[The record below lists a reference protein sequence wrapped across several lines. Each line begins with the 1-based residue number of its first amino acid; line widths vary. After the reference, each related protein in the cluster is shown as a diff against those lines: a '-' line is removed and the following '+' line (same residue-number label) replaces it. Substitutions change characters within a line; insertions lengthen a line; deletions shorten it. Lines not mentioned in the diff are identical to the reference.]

1 MKCRKELFFMSKHKE
16 STKILFTTLITF
28 LCGMLV
34 YTGGRYVYAQ
44 NKSDSDNLSITVVG
58 KGSVEYTIDDTDY
71 EVAEGATVYQ
81 TVPAEKEVKIQVKP
95 EENNTIDTISCNGDD
110 MENVSDQNTWEETV
124 KFDKDTVKDYKIIF
138 KEVTKPTDA
147 QSQNTSEDTT
157 ASENDVVA
165 KESEGVVENEDSSS
179 ATAQE
184 SSEQVSESDVKESEE
199 KDFRLK
205 DLNIDFNVTDISE
218 ETKLIIKAYQSG
230 VYDDKTQI
238 EARKKKA
245 EETKLDKYCDDD
257 YFLTD
262 AYYKKYSE
270 KMLMYDN
277 CVILSRNSTKNV
289 IKENEKEAD
298 KYAAKYDKA
307 IQSNSEENSNKVQES
322 FISRLFK
329 TKSVSA
335 ANLSVIDH
343 SYHQAWQGGGYI
355 SNGIWR
361 LSNNCLSFC
370 ADGLGAEPSNG
381 SSGPDNIVNSSNLR
395 KALYYGYGGP
405 GDCLTRR
412 LGTSASI
419 AWTDDL
425 VSMAYTGHS
434 VGSVA
439 VGGYHW
445 RIAGQSYWN
454 EIMNKPDPIQY
465 GYVAHVVSINGGGY
479 NWQGVWKAKQ
489 PLAYGVYNP
498 KGKLQIR
505 KTNNNTTFT
514 SGKSGYSLAGAVFTI
529 YKDAGCTN
537 KVGTV
542 STDTN
547 GNSNTIELNNGT
559 YYVKETKAPSGFNL
573 NTSVKSVTITIGQT
587 STVSFA
593 DTPNGAVRISKTS
606 NNTSLT
612 NENSGYSLN
621 GAQYGIYKD
630 SACKSLITTITTG
643 SNGVS
648 DYVGVTGGQT
658 TYYVKEIK
666 APTGY
671 QLDSTVYTVSI
682 SGMVT
687 TTVSVKD
694 SPQVLKKPLLIHKTD
709 MKSNAL
715 ANAQFEVKFYK
726 GIVTSDSSKL
736 TGTPLTWY
744 LKSDSNGDIYLDPS
758 YLVSGKSSSSF
769 LKDASGNVVLTPGTV
784 TVKETQTP
792 SKDYVLD
799 ENTYLIQ
806 VQADSG
812 ASELSYSGKVTVI
825 DKSSWPT
832 KVRFIKYSGKIGKGI
847 FGASVMGE
855 TIDGTK
861 FLHTLPNGKTETLT
875 YKKYVYTGTELRFEE
890 YGDSFVEITN
900 LPVGV
905 HKLKEISAGKP
916 LYPVNSSTIEF
927 EVKKDGSIRP
937 IDSIKQGEE
946 FYEHINKN
954 YPEYLEIGVIDSY
967 PTFNW
972 EITKINQNNQPLAGV
987 EFELYGEFKILGSD
1001 DYIVSMNEENT
1012 INDLGTYK
1020 TDTSGKILIK
1030 NLKRN
1035 TYTNYYLVEKNPAQ
1049 NYQPSEKEHYNY
1061 ITYQGKKVF
1070 YDSKLEITTDFDSDK
1085 ECIKQTSIT
1094 YNPYNSN
1101 PDSIH
1106 WIRSTND
1113 DATNKAECSD
1123 YFSYS
1128 GDLNSNFTINTKF
1141 VNQNNEPI
1149 NVRIKKLDNEGN
1161 PVQNVP
1167 FILYGEEYIY
1177 PNPYFGD
1184 VVGSYGNQE
1193 IKYFQKE
1200 YQTDENGN
1208 LLIKGLK
1215 NGDYYLYEN
1224 LNSEDY
1230 RSAPYETTTLNNGLE
1245 IKYNINIHINNS
1257 YVFKE
1262 RRIYTTIAG
1271 EKVNSEGY
1279 SKYLSLV
1286 QTPNYTDDYYS
1297 TNENGIKTLNFA
1309 YINQKKKA
1317 DLRIVKK
1324 DELNKPLKNV
1334 EFTIYSDQD
1343 CTKKIASAKT
1353 DEKGEAIFKDL
1364 FDSNEIYT
1372 DQNKNESKKKIW
1384 YMKETKFPP
1393 TVVKPKDENG
1403 NDAIWTIVCEGETSD
1418 YIIRSYEFSLT
1429 TTDKNN
1435 SSSIEQ
1441 DSSKEKANFRNT
1453 SYYLQNQKITIKN
1466 SYKTPKSLYIRKISA
1481 GSLDTYD
1488 DNLSSGIGNYLDG
1501 TTFTHT
1507 LPNGKTETLT
1517 YKSDSSTNDTEKKE
1531 GFMKITNL
1539 TQGKHTIQEN
1549 TPANSLYSKNPNKLE
1564 FTVNSDGSIDFSK
1577 SDMSVLGGTDTNKI
1591 YAVSESAD
1599 DTSNKLMV
1607 TFEDE
1612 FSPTKLRIHKTDI
1625 GGRALKGAVF
1635 TIYGDKDF
1643 SETVDT
1649 ATSDVDGNVLFT
1661 KELKNDKEY
1670 WVKETQVPNGY
1681 QVAYNQ
1687 YGAPMTYKIMIHTDK
1702 DGKKVFINNELVWNN
1717 DKNTDLGKD
1726 YKVSVTN
1733 GASSS
1738 QMDMTVINMIP
1749 VKSQK
1754 SFKFTVHKTNNAG
1767 QSLAGAKFTLYMER
1781 GCYTPIATGTT
1792 NSNGEITFAN
1802 IFNDKVSE
1810 FYMKEIEAPSGYK
1823 LPTNEDGS
1831 EKVWKIQATMDS
1843 NDKVNVYIDDE
1854 PVVAS
1859 ESVTS
1864 IGNSKYAGK
1873 FSTSNGSSYA
1883 LQVNIKNYRLGL
1895 LNALPN
1901 TGSIMTVVLIVA
1913 GMCLVGLAI
1922 IKKKNR

>member
-1 MKCRKELFFMSKHKE
+1 MEKHKK

-44 NKSDSDNLSITVVG
+44 NRSDSDNLSITVVG
-58 KGSVEYTIDDTDY
+58 KGSVEYTIDDIDY
-71 EVAEGATVYQ
+71 EVTEGTTVYQ

-110 MENVSDQNTWEETV
+110 VENVSNQNTWEETV

-138 KEVTKPTDA
+138 KEVVKSTDT
-147 QSQNTSEDTT
+147 QSQDTSEDVT

-165 KESEGVVENEDSSS
+165 KESEGAVESEDSSS
-179 ATAQE
+179 AMAQE
-184 SSEQVSESDVKESEE
+184 NSEQVSESDVKENEE
-199 KDFRLK
+199 KDLRLK
-205 DLNIDFNVTDISE
+205 DLNINFNVTDISE

-307 IQSNSEENSNKVQES
+307 IQSSSEESSNKVQES

-361 LSNNCLSFC
+361 LSNNHLSFC

-454 EIMNKPDPIQY
+454 EIMSKPDPIQY

-498 KGKLQIR
+498 KGKLKVQ
-505 KTNNNTTFT
+505 KSSANTSFV
-514 SGKSGYSLAGAVFTI
+514 SGKSGYTLAGAVYSI
-529 YKDAGCTN
+529 YSDSGCTK
-537 KVGTV
+537 KVGSVT
-542 STDTN
+542 TDAN

-559 YYVKETKAPSGFNL
+559 YYVKETTPPAGYNL
-573 NTSVKSVTITIGQT
+573 DTNVKPVTIATGQT
-587 STVSFA
+587 SSISSSEQ
-593 DTPNGAVRISKTS
+593 PGGAIRIIKKSDNEKLTS
-606 NNTSLT
+606 G
-612 NENSGYSLN
+612 NSGYSLS
-621 GAQYGIYKD
+621 GAKYGVYTD
-630 SACKSLITTITTG
+630 SGCTKLVQTITTG
-643 SNGVS
+643 PNGVS
-648 DYVGVTGGQT
+648 GYFGVAGASK
-658 TYYVKEIK
+658 YYIKELK
-666 APTGY
+666 ASDGY
-671 QLDSTVYTVSI
+671 QLNSKVYTATVN
-682 SGMVT
+682 GL
-687 TTVSVKD
+687 VSVD
-694 SPQVLKKPLLIHKTD
+694 VNVTETPQILKKPLLIHKTD
-709 MKSNAL
+709 AKNNAL
-715 ANAQFEVKFYK
+715 ADAQFEVKFYK
-726 GIVTSDSSKL
+726 GIVTNDSSKL
-736 TGTPLTWY
+736 SGTPLTWH
-744 LKSDSNGDIYLDPS
+744 LKSDSNGDIYLDS
-758 YLVSGKSSSSF
+758 SHLVSGKANSSF
-769 LKDASGNVVLTPGTV
+769 LTDSTGSPILTIGTV
-784 TVKETQTP
+784 TIKETQTP

-806 VQADSG
+806 INSEAN
-812 ASELSYSGKVTVI
+812 ASALTYSGSKTVI

-832 KVRFIKYSGKIGKGI
+832 KVRFVKFSGYGSMGIIGH
-847 FGASVMGE
+847 FGAICGE
-855 TIDGTK
+855 LINGTK
-861 FLHTLPNGKTETLT
+861 FLHTLPNGQTETLT
-875 YKKYVYTGTELRFEE
+875 YQQK
-890 YGDSFVEITN
+890 DSSSASSLFGSYEDDFVEIKN
-900 LPVGV
+900 LPIGI
-905 HKLKEISAGKP
+905 HQLKEIAP
-916 LYPVNSSTIEF
+916 TNTNLYELNTSIIKF

-937 IDSIKQGEE
+937 IRSSTSDEDYFE
-946 FYEHINKN
+946 YINPS
-954 YPEYLEIGVIDSY
+954 YPDYLELGINNSFPSFD
-967 PTFNW
+967 W
-972 EITKINQNNQPLAGV
+972 EITKTNGENQPIANV
-987 EFELYGEFKILGSD
+987 EYELYGRFCLYPKVLSSIGTTDSHGV
-1001 DYIVSMNEENT
+1001 IK
-1012 INDLGTYK
+1012 DLGTYK
-1020 TDTSGKILIK
+1020 TDSNGKIVIK
-1030 NLKRN
+1030 NLKRQHEN
-1035 TYTNYYLVEKNPAQ
+1035 DYYLVEKSTLKD
-1049 NYQPSEKEHYNY
+1049 YQPPVKDKYEYFEYE
-1061 ITYQGKKVF
+1061 GKKIY
-1070 YDSKLEITTDFDSDK
+1070 YDAEVNTTTELDDKKNLSTYVRYSSRVPVEVVSFRNSDD
-1085 ECIKQTSIT
+1085 ET
-1094 YNPYNSN
+1094 
-1101 PDSIH
+1101 
-1106 WIRSTND
+1106 
-1113 DATNKAECSD
+1113 TNKNKCDENV
-1123 YFSYS
+1123 SYS
-1128 GDLNSNFTINTKF
+1128 GDFAHNFTLKTKVLNVQNNPTKF
-1141 VNQNNEPI
+1141 KL
-1149 NVRIKKLDNEGN
+1149 KKLDSTGSEL
-1161 PVQNVP
+1161 QNVT
-1167 FILYGEEYIY
+1167 FILYGKERVYQNPNFKTYDENEYEY
-1177 PNPYFGD
+1177 NY
-1184 VVGSYGNQE
+1184 Y
-1193 IKYFQKE
+1193 QKE
-1200 YQTDENGN
+1200 YTSDENGE
-1208 LLIKGLK
+1208 ISFDLK
-1215 NGDYYLYEN
+1215 DGDYYLYEITEN
-1224 LNSEDY
+1224 KG
-1230 RSAPYETTTLNNGLE
+1230 YEIPQVKTININGKE
-1245 IKYNINIHINNS
+1245 IKYNIHIEKHHDYISDGADNISIYEVEKDFSGDVEESFVPIRDKQNDIN
-1257 YVFKE
+1257 
-1262 RRIYTTIAG
+1262 TA
-1271 EKVNSEGY
+1271 Y
-1279 SKYLSLV
+1279 SAI
-1286 QTPNYTDDYYS
+1286 
-1297 TNENGIKTLNFA
+1297 ENGNKTIHFA
-1309 YINQKKKA
+1309 YINQKETA
-1317 DLRIVKK
+1317 DLKIIKK
-1324 DELNKPLKNV
+1324 DSNEKLLKNI
-1334 EFTIYSDQD
+1334 EFTIYSDAD
-1343 CTKKIASAKT
+1343 CTKAIAKATT
-1353 DEKGEAIFKDL
+1353 DKNGEALFKNFFKVSDIY
-1364 FDSNEIYT
+1364 NES
-1372 DQNKNESKKKIW
+1372 NKNDETKKIW
-1384 YMKETKFPP
+1384 YLKETKVPINSGLAL
-1393 TVVKPKDENG
+1393 PKDSSGKDAVWTLTYSGTTPTKNG
-1403 NDAIWTIVCEGETSD
+1403 SKYDLNVSTTSD
-1418 YIIRSYEFSLT
+1418 NFLNSLLT
-1429 TTDKNN
+1429 LNLNTDYKDEPHFDGNYDYLRN
-1435 SSSIEQ
+1435 KKIEIY
-1441 DSSKEKANFRNT
+1441 DD
-1453 SYYLQNQKITIKN
+1453 
-1466 SYKTPKSLYIRKISA
+1466 YKTPKSLYIRKISA

-1488 DNLSSGIGNYLDG
+1488 DNLPSGIGNYLDG

-1517 YKSDSSTNDTEKKE
+1517 YKSNSSTNDTERKE
-1531 GFMKITNL
+1531 GFMKVTNL
-1539 TQGKHTIQEN
+1539 TQGRHTIQEN

-1564 FTVNSDGSIDFSK
+1564 FTVNSDGSISFSK
-1577 SDMSVLGGTDTNKI
+1577 SDMNVLGGTDINKI

-1643 SETVDT
+1643 SETIDT

-1717 DKNTDLGKD
+1717 DKNTDLGQD

-1738 QMDMTVINMIP
+1738 QMDMTVINTIP

-1754 SFKFTVHKTNNAG
+1754 SFKFTVHKMNNAG

-1843 NDKVNVYIDDE
+1843 KDKLSIYIDDE

-1873 FSTSNGSSYA
+1873 FSTSNGASYA
-1883 LQVNIKNYRLGL
+1883 LQINIKNYRLGL
-1895 LNALPN
+1895 LSALPN

-1922 IKKKNR
+1922 VKKKNR

>member
-1 MKCRKELFFMSKHKE
+1 MEKHEK
-16 STKILFTTLITF
+16 STKILLTTLITF

-58 KGSVEYTIDDTDY
+58 KGSVKYTIDDIDY
-71 EVAEGATVYQ
+71 EVAEGVTVYQ
-81 TVPAEKEVKIQVKP
+81 TVPAEKEVKIQAKP
-95 EENNTIDTISCNGDD
+95 KENNTIDTISCNGDGVKD
-110 MENVSDQNTWEETV
+110 VSDQNTWEETV

-138 KEVTKPTDA
+138 KEVTESRDT
-147 QSQNTSEDTT
+147 QSQDTSEDVTVPGN
-157 ASENDVVA
+157 AVA
-165 KESEGVVENEDSSS
+165 TEEGKDAVENEGSSS
-179 ATAQE
+179 AMTQE
-184 SSEQVSESDVKESEE
+184 NSEQVPESDVKENEE
-199 KDFRLK
+199 KDLRLK
-205 DLNIDFNVTDISE
+205 GLNIDFNVTDISE

-307 IQSNSEENSNKVQES
+307 IQSNSKENSNKVQES

-335 ANLSVIDH
+335 ANLSVIDC

-454 EIMNKPDPIQY
+454 EIMSKPDPIQY

-498 KGKLQIR
+498 TGKLQIR
-505 KTNNNTTFT
+505 KTNNNTAFT

-537 KVGTV
+537 KAGTV

-606 NNTSLT
+606 SNTSLT

-630 SACKSLITTITTG
+630 SACKNLITTITTG

-682 SGMVT
+682 NGMVT

-726 GIVTSDSSKL
+726 GIITSDFSKL

-744 LKSDSNGDIYLDPS
+744 LKSDSNGDIYLDSS

-784 TVKETQTP
+784 TVKEIQTP

-806 VQADSG
+806 VRADSG

-832 KVRFIKYSGKIGKGI
+832 KVRFTKYSGQIGKGI
-847 FGASVMGE
+847 FGANVMGE

-875 YKKYVYTGTELRFEE
+875 YKKYVYTGTGIRFEE
-890 YGDSFVEITN
+890 YSDSFVEITN

-1001 DYIVSMNEENT
+1001 DYIASLNEEST
-1012 INDLGTYK
+1012 IKDLGTYK

-1035 TYTNYYLVEKNPAQ
+1035 TYTNYYLVEKAPAQ
-1049 NYQPSEKEHYNY
+1049 NYQPSEKDYYNY

-1070 YDSKLEITTDFDSDK
+1070 YDSELYIETDFDSDK
-1085 ECIKQTSIT
+1085 ECIKRTSVA
-1094 YNPYNSN
+1094 YRPYNSN
-1101 PDSIH
+1101 PDSTNRIQ
-1106 WIRSTND
+1106 STND

-1141 VNQNNEPI
+1141 VNQDNEPI

-1167 FILYGEEYIY
+1167 FILYGEEYTY
-1177 PNPYFGD
+1177 PNPYLGD
-1184 VVGSYGNQE
+1184 VGDYGNKE

-1224 LNSEDY
+1224 LNSEEY
-1230 RSAPYETTTLNNGLE
+1230 RSAPYETTTLNSGLE
-1245 IKYNINIHINNS
+1245 IKYNIKIKIDNS
-1257 YVFKE
+1257 HFYKA
-1262 RRIYTTIAG
+1262 RTIDTFIVG
-1271 EKVNSEGY
+1271 ETVNGEGDWY
-1279 SKYLSLV
+1279 HLSLT
-1286 QTPNYTDDYYS
+1286 QTPNHTDDYYS
-1297 TNENGIKTLNFA
+1297 TNENGVKTLNFA
-1309 YINQKKKA
+1309 YVNQKKKV
-1317 DLRIVKK
+1317 DLRIIKK

-1334 EFTIYSDQD
+1334 EFTIYSNHD
-1343 CTKKIASAKT
+1343 CTEKIASAKT
-1353 DEKGEAIFKDL
+1353 DENGEAIFKDL
-1364 FDSNEIYT
+1364 FDSDEIYT
-1372 DQNKNESKKKIW
+1372 DQNKDEEKKKMW
-1384 YMKETKFPP
+1384 YMKETKSPSN
-1393 TVVKPKDENG
+1393 VVKPKDEDG
-1403 NDAIWTIVCEGETSD
+1403 NDVVWTITCEGTTLDHS
-1418 YIIRSYEFSLT
+1418 IRSYDFSLT
-1429 TTDKNN
+1429 KTGEKDY
-1435 SSSIEQ
+1435 SYSYIEQ
-1441 DSSKEKANFRNT
+1441 DSSREKANFYNV
-1453 SYYLQNQKITIKN
+1453 SYLQNQKVTIRN
-1466 SYKTPKSLYIRKISA
+1466 FYKTPKSLYIRKISA

-1488 DNLSSGIGNYLDG
+1488 DNLPSGIGNYLDG
-1501 TTFTHT
+1501 TTFTHI

-1517 YKSDSSTNDTEKKE
+1517 YKSGSSTDDTERKE

-1539 TQGKHTIQEN
+1539 TQGRHTIQEN

-1564 FTVNSDGSIDFSK
+1564 FTVKSDGSITFSK
-1577 SDMSVLGGTDTNKI
+1577 SDMNVLGGTDTNKI

-1643 SETVDT
+1643 SETIDT

-1670 WVKETQVPNGY
+1670 WVKETQAPNGY

-1687 YGAPMTYKIMIHTDK
+1687 YGAPMTYKVMIHTDK

-1717 DKNTDLGKD
+1717 DKNTDLGQD

-1738 QMDMTVINMIP
+1738 QMDMTVINTIP
-1749 VKSQK
+1749 VKSQR

-1792 NSNGEITFAN
+1792 NSNGEISFAN
-1802 IFNDKVSE
+1802 IFNGKVSE

-1831 EKVWKIQATMDS
+1831 EKVWKIQATMDT
-1843 NDKVNVYIDDE
+1843 NDKLNIYIDDE

-1873 FSTSNGSSYA
+1873 FSTSNGASYA

-1895 LNALPN
+1895 LSALPN